1 MHSLPLHKN
10 LLQILATTT
19 WDKKLCLVT
28 PFCAKGSLDKL
39 HSKVDMKSEKGFFE
53 VASQIAKGLSALHE
67 AKMIHRD
74 LACRNCLMK
83 ANGTVLIADYGLSKM
98 KESYIVGNSKFAWP
112 WAGPEVFS
120 GGSFSAKSDVYS
132 LGVTFWEMLTGGKI
146 PYHNERKTQD
156 FTAVQL
162 KVKRGD
168 LKLIVPSNA
177 QKKCSEITKACL
189 AFDASERPTSEKLAK
204 ISPNFPI
211 NISDIL
217 PAPYDGIEEV
227 PISAETPGITVVSY
241 EDHQQTVEG
250 EGVSKKISLRDWDIE
265 QVYSFIKNL
274 GKDAMW
280 SEYAEMFKKTKIN
293 GRMLVGYQ
301 NKDDLL
307 EDFKSIPKAHAR
319 FISGEILQALNFTK

>member
-83 ANGTVLIADYGLSKM
+83 ANGTVLIADYGLSKTT
-98 KESYIVGNSKFAWP
+98 ESYFVGNSKFAWA

-132 LGVTFWEMLTGGKI
+132 LGVTFWEMLTGGKD
-146 PYHNERKTQD
+146 PYHHEKKTQQ
-156 FTAVQL
+156 FTFVRH
-162 KVKRGD
+162 KVIQGD

-177 QKKCSEITKACL
+177 PRKCSEITKACL
-189 AFDASERPTSEKLAK
+189 AFDPAERPTSEKLAK
-204 ISPNFPI
+204 MSPNSPI
-211 NISDIL
+211 NLSDIL
-217 PAPYDGIEEV
+217 SASYDGVEEI
-227 PISAETPGITVVSY
+227 PISTERPGVTVVNY
-241 EDHQQTVEG
+241 KDFKQTLEG
-250 EGVSKKISLRDWDIE
+250 EGVSKKIAVRDWDVE

-274 GKDAMW
+274 DKEEIW

-319 FISGEILQALNFTK
+319 FISGEILQALNSTK